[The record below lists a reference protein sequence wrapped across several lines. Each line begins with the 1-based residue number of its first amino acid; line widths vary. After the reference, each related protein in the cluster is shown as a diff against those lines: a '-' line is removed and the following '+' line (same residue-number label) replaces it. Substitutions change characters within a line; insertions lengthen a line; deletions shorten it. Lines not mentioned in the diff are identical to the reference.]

1 MPESVFGVVENENR
15 GALPPPPSG
24 HWADYSTVSERD
36 FRFAAAAKLAITKS
50 GYFRYGC
57 N

>member
-1 MPESVFGVVENENR
+1 MPESIFGVVENENR
-15 GALPPPPSG
+15 GALPPPSG